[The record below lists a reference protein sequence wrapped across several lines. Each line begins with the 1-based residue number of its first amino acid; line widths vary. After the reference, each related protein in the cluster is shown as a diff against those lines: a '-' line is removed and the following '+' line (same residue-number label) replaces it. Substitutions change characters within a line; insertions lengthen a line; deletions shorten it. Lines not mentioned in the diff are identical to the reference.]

1 MGAKRE
7 GARGREEMKVI
18 SQRRGCVKLQ
28 HVTTGREQH
37 GLCLEIDLIG
47 IGDNVVV
54 VVVVVVFAFIE
65 VILLMFFSVLLF
77 YWL

>member
-1 MGAKRE
+1 MGAKRK
-7 GARGREEMKVI
+7 GARSREEMKVI
-18 SQRRGCVKLQ
+18 SQRRGGVKLQ

-37 GLCLEIDLIG
+37 GLCLEMDLIG
-47 IGDNVVV
+47 IGDNVV